1 MTSIGPSNTFKKWAF
16 GLTGL
21 FITVAGSVGS
31 AGLLLYI
38 LSAASPEV
46 LTVDNNSAA
55 DIACRLVSAICLSL
69 ATVSMLSCIADP
81 KLFRISTWI
90 LGAIASCGAVG
101 FFMLGYIAWPIAI
114 AVAMVLNVVVAHS
127 VNR

>member
-1 MTSIGPSNTFKKWAF
+1 MISIGPSNTFKKWAF

-21 FITVAGSVGS
+21 FISGAGSVGS

-38 LSAASPEV
+38 LGAASPEV
-46 LTVDNNSAA
+46 LTVNPYSDAS
-55 DIACRLVSAICLSL
+55 IASTVVSAICASL
-69 ATVSMLSCIADP
+69 AMISILTCIAEP
-81 KLFRISTWI
+81 KHFRISTWI
-90 LGAIASCGAVG
+90 LAAIASCGAVG

-114 AVAMVLNVVVAHS
+114 AVAILLNVIVAYS

>member
-1 MTSIGPSNTFKKWAF
+1 MISIGPSNTFKKWAF

-21 FITVAGSVGS
+21 FITGAGSVGS
-31 AGLLLYI
+31 AGLLLYC
-38 LSAASPEV
+38 LGSASPED
-46 LTVDNNSAA
+46 LTVNPTSDAS
-55 DIACRLVSAICLSL
+55 IASTIVSAICASL
-69 ATVSMLSCIADP
+69 AMISILTCISDP
-81 KLFRISTWI
+81 KLFRISSWI

-114 AVAMVLNVVVAHS
+114 AVAIVLNVIVARS

>member
-1 MTSIGPSNTFKKWAF
+1 MISIGPSNTFKKWAF

-21 FITVAGSVGS
+21 FLTGAGSVGS

-38 LSAASPEV
+38 LGAASPEV
-46 LTVDNNSAA
+46 LTVDPISAA
-55 DIACRLVSAICLSL
+55 DIACRFVSVICASL

-101 FFMLGYIAWPIAI
+101 FFMLGYIAWPVAI
-114 AVAMVLNVVVAHS
+114 AVAILLNVIVAYS